1 MKYKIALAQIAPVL
15 GKIEDNLEKHEFYLR
30 KAREEKVD
38 LVVFPE
44 LSLTGYE
51 LMDLVPDVALT
62 LESPQIKELKKL
74 SKISSF
80 FSGFVL
86 EEKGIFYN
94 VAALFHKGEI
104 IHLHKKVF
112 LPNYSMFEE
121 KRFFAEGNTFKSF
134 ELEGTRFAIS
144 ICYDYLH
151 PSSSYVYFLQKT
163 EILVVM
169 SASPARVL
177 NNQGFW
183 SIKGWED
190 MSSVVSRFFNMY
202 VIYVNRAGFEGGMG
216 FAGASHLFDPFGNMI
231 VKLKEF
237 EEDYATAEID
247 TEEVRRSRILFPA
260 LRDERTE
267 IIFKEIKKV
276 LENEN

>member
-15 GKIEDNLEKHEFYLR
+15 GKIEDNLEKHEFYLK

-62 LESPQIKELKKL
+62 LESPQIKELKNL
-74 SKISSF
+74 SKLTSF

-121 KRFFAEGNTFKSF
+121 RRFFAEGSSFRSFDFK
-134 ELEGTRFAIS
+134 GARFAIS

-177 NNQGFW
+177 NDQGFW

-216 FAGASHLFDPFGNMI
+216 FAGASHLFDPFGNML

-237 EEDYATAEID
+237 EEDYATVEID

-260 LRDERTE
+260 LRDERPE
-267 IIFKEIKKV
+267 VIFKEIKKV